1 MVHILLVPTVVLE
14 HCVAIAALL
23 DAALVAAKV
32 PQVRL
37 RLSGLVAAILDPCI
51 IERLSATT
59 PTFAVLRVAWEQN
72 RVVGHFSMGLTRHNL
87 WWQMLDYSW
96 LLVDCLVRNVT
107 RLWFVAVER
116 LWLVTVRFWLAIAGL
131 GLVTVRLWFVVTRL
145 WLAVTVLLMNYN
157 RWMAHWVVVTALWF
171 VVEHGQ
177 RMYWWVAVVVIFM
190 VVF

>member
-1 MVHILLVPTVVLE
+1 
-14 HCVAIAALL
+14 
-23 DAALVAAKV
+23 
-32 PQVRL
+32 
-37 RLSGLVAAILDPCI
+37 
-51 IERLSATT
+51 
-59 PTFAVLRVAWEQN
+59 
-72 RVVGHFSMGLTRHNL
+72 MGLTRHNS

-157 RWMAHWVVVTALWF
+157 RWMAHWVEVTALWF
-171 VVEHGQ
+171 VAEHGQ
-177 RMYWWVAVVVIFM
+177 RMDWWVAVVVIFV